1 MGFPARPL
9 HLLHRTSGIDQRPE
23 MSWRGGT
30 PARLRDRVLGRR
42 RVAQRRWRPQ
52 FLVWV
57 SLTQAIR
64 MSSRAASGVTVGGR
78 RYGTSDRQR
87 SLTPRKLA
95 LLHKVIAAYATEHQ
109 TRMQCVAELPR
120 ASPLSPSKGAYSARS
135 LRPEKAA

>member
-1 MGFPARPL
+1 MAWGAQVIPPPAK
-9 HLLHRTSGIDQRPE
+9 
-23 MSWRGGT
+23 
-30 PARLRDRVLGRR
+30 LRDPVLGRP

-52 FLVWV
+52 FLVLGCP
-57 SLTQAIR
+57 LTQA
-64 MSSRAASGVTVGGR
+64 MSYVVKGR
-78 RYGTSDRQR
+78 QRRDRWGAEIWTSDRQR

-120 ASPLSPSKGAYSARS
+120 ASLLSPSKGAYSAQS

>member
-1 MGFPARPL
+1 
-9 HLLHRTSGIDQRPE
+9 
-23 MSWRGGT
+23 
-30 PARLRDRVLGRR
+30 
-42 RVAQRRWRPQ
+42 
-52 FLVWV
+52 
-57 SLTQAIR
+57 

-95 LLHKVIAAYATEHQ
+95 LLLHKVIAAYATEHQ

-120 ASPLSPSKGAYSARS
+120 ASLLSPSKGAYSAQS